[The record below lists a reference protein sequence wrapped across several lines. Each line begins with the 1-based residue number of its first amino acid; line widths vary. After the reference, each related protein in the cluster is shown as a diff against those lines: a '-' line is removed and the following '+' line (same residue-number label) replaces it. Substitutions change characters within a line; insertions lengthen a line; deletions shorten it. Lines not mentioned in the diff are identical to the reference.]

1 MRKVI
6 IYFIFFPLFLSGQES
21 ISSKKSDMTAD
32 FYLSVFD
39 VIDKYEKNCRFS
51 KLSRYNDF
59 ENLFTDSSSSVYN
72 DIIPSS
78 SFMKNVSP
86 RQYISEVRRLERK
99 RLTVDIDVLEVGEVY
114 AKSTNSGMIDVYV
127 SKYMKARFDDNS
139 ANIIYEDIKE
149 FIDWEH
155 TIGLT
160 IQLVYQDL
168 SGNDM
173 SVTLHNQ
180 DAGVAQHEVDHLFGM
195 VFLDR
200 LSSKKKRQVRSS
212 ILQKKKL
219 LMDKKRKLL
228 KKEKIAAELKRQQ
241 EIGPPRRG
249 FRIPASNPIPKF
261 KKKNKKKG
269 R

>member
-1 MRKVI
+1 MTVRTIIEWPNIKLAKTAEKVI
-6 IYFIFFPLFLSGQES
+6 PTTTETAQLVQDLYDTMVFTFGSGLAATQVGITKSVCIIAKDFVKKNGLQLDKIFNKAIVLVNPEIIPLDKEKFKWKEACLSIPGIEEE
-21 ISSKKSDMTAD
+21 
-32 FYLSVFD
+32 V
-39 VIDKYEKNCRFS
+39 VR
-51 KLSRYNDF
+51 F
-59 ENLFTDSSSSVYN
+59 EN
-72 DIIPSS
+72 
-78 SFMKNVSP
+78 
-86 RQYISEVRRLERK
+86 
-99 RLTVDIDVLEVGEVY
+99 
-114 AKSTNSGMIDVYV
+114 
-127 SKYMKARFDDNS
+127 
-139 ANIIYEDIKE
+139 
-149 FIDWEH
+149 
-155 TIGLT
+155 

-249 FRIPASNPIPKF
+249 FRIPTSNPIPKF